1 MHEERLLRYVLKIVK
16 AKIVLGYVGLFNS
29 ARGSPKAPPSS
40 PASLS
45 YITTSDTEVA
55 PRSLCLVRAEI
66 PGYYLQ

>member
-40 PASLS
+40 PASFEL
-45 YITTSDTEVA
+45 D
-55 PRSLCLVRAEI
+55 
-66 PGYYLQ
+66 YYK